1 MVFLRCLLNR
11 VVVDCPGVS
20 FLPREHDVQFGAD
33 SRVVLLLLREHV
45 VDGSGGY
52 ISVDLDMFLLVAT
65 GLIVLPFCPRAVDAG
80 GHGIGRSIRR
90 GPPRNQKREK
100 RAAKLGQRSF
110 SSSVNDM
117 ILHLKQILMT

>member
-20 FLPREHDVQFGAD
+20 FLRREHDVQFGAD

-65 GLIVLPFCPRAVDAG
+65 GLIVLPFCPRAVEAG

-90 GPPRNQKREK
+90 RPPRNQKR
-100 RAAKLGQRSF
+100 AAKLGERSF

-117 ILHLKQILMT
+117 ILHLKQIFRT